1 MRCGVK
7 YKQFSLKFRI
17 THSHRFPTV
26 KKITQE
32 FQKQMEVRNQQLHLI
47 AHSPQTSKYLFT
59 KTLKNAFAICITNV
73 YLSLCISLFY
83 LSPLSILS
91 CYITCHY
98 LSSSSSSPNFD
109 ALTHSHRVYTE
120 HAHKPIERG
129 FIDLFQN
136 DPTKCCRHNP

>member
-1 MRCGVK
+1 MDYSFTSFPYGEKDYTRISKTNGNKKLAAAPHCSLTSD
-7 YKQFSLKFRI
+7 KQISLYQNF
-17 THSHRFPTV
+17 
-26 KKITQE
+26 E
-32 FQKQMEVRNQQLHLI
+32 
-47 AHSPQTSKYLFT
+47 
-59 KTLKNAFAICITNV
+59 NAFAICITNV
-73 YLSLCISLFY
+73 SLSLCISLFY

-129 FIDLFQN
+129 FINLFLN